1 MIQAGNELLRH
12 ASSISPNPRRVRSR
26 SCGGGR
32 LRTARP
38 RLIFILSLA
47 ASITVVASGLGCSS
61 EKPAEPTVSVQAVPV
76 KKATIEQTVTSEAVL
91 YPLAQSAIVP
101 KISAPIK
108 AFYVNRGSKV
118 RAGQLLAT
126 LENRDLAAAAQDNQ
140 GAYDQ
145 AQAAYTIATA
155 STLPEEIQKA
165 QGDTQAAKV
174 ALEAEQKLYDSRQDL
189 YKQGALP
196 RKDLDQAAVA
206 LTQAK
211 NQYELAQRH
220 LDALMAVSK
229 QQELKSA
236 AGQLQSAKGKYLGA
250 AAQLSYSEIRSPING
265 VVTDRSLYPG
275 EMAAAGTSLLTVMDT
290 SSVIARAHIPQDQ
303 AALLKL
309 GDKAAITVPGEEDP
323 IEGKVTVVSPALD
336 PNSTTVE
343 VWVQAKN
350 PKGRLRPGTSVQI
363 SMLARA
369 VPNSLVVPAAAVL
382 TSPDGSNYVMVAGSD
397 NKAHQKTVKTEIKQ
411 GDQVQIVEGL
421 AQGERVITSGAYGLP
436 DNTKIRIEAS
446 PEPDKAESD
455 KSERPSAGKEPEK
468 DAK

>member
-38 RLIFILSLA
+38 RLVFILSLA

-61 EKPAEPTVSVQAVPV
+61 EKPAEPTVSVQVVPV

-108 AFYVNRGSKV
+108 AFYVNRGGKV
-118 RAGQLLAT
+118 HAGQLLAT

-275 EMAAAGTSLLTVMDT
+275 EMAAAGTPLLTVMDT

-303 AALLKL
+303 AVLLKL

-397 NKAHQKTVKTEIKQ
+397 NKAHQKTLKTGIKQ
-411 GDQVQIVEGL
+411 GDQVQVVEGL
-421 AQGERVITSGAYGLP
+421 AEGERVITSGAYGLP

-468 DAK
+468 EAK

>member
-12 ASSISPNPRRVRSR
+12 ASSISPCPRRILSQ
-26 SCGGGR
+26 SHAGIR
-32 LRTARP
+32 LRTARF
-38 RLIFILSLA
+38 RLIFILTLA
-47 ASITVVASGLGCSS
+47 AIITVIASGLGCSS
-61 EKPAEPTVSVQAVPV
+61 EKPAEPTVGVQVVPV

-118 RAGQLLAT
+118 HAGQLLAT

-140 GAYDQ
+140 GTYDQ

-165 QGDTQAAKV
+165 QGDAQAAKV
-174 ALEAEQKLYDSRQDL
+174 TLEAQQKLYDSREDL

-265 VVTDRSLYPG
+265 VVTDRPLYPG
-275 EMAAAGTSLLTVMDT
+275 EMAAAGTPLLTVMDT
-290 SSVIARAHIPQDQ
+290 TSVIARAHIPQDQ
-303 AALLKL
+303 ASLLKL
-309 GDKAAITVPGEEDP
+309 GDKATITVPAAISGEDDP
-323 IEGKVTVVSPALD
+323 IDGKVTVVSPALD

-363 SMLARA
+363 AMLARA
-369 VPNSLVVPAAAVL
+369 VPNSSVIPAVAVL
-382 TSPDGSNYVMVAGSD
+382 KAPDGSSYVMVAGSD
-397 NKAHQKTVKTEIKQ
+397 NRAHQKTVKTGIRQ
-411 GDQVQIVEGL
+411 GDQVQILDGL
-421 AQGERVITSGAYGLP
+421 ADGDRVVASGAYGLP
-436 DNTKIRIEAS
+436 DNTKIRVEAAQES
-446 PEPDKAESD
+446 DKAE
-455 KSERPSAGKEPEK
+455 KPPTGTENGKDEK
-468 DAK
+468 

>member
-1 MIQAGNELLRH
+1 MIQPGNDPLRDISKPSLNCNLLCAPARARAARFH
-12 ASSISPNPRRVRSR
+12 FFFLTASIV
-26 SCGGGR
+26 GV
-32 LRTARP
+32 
-38 RLIFILSLA
+38 LA
-47 ASITVVASGLGCSS
+47 ATVGCSKAD
-61 EKPAEPTVSVQAVPV
+61 KPEEPTVTVQVVRV
-76 KKATIEQTVTSEAVL
+76 KKATIEQMVTAEAVL

-118 RAGQLLAT
+118 HQGQLLAK

-165 QGDTQAAKV
+165 QGDTQSAKQ
-174 ALEAEQKLYDSRQDL
+174 ALDAEQKLFDSRQDL
-189 YKQGALP
+189 FNQGALP
-196 RKDLDQAAVA
+196 RKDLDQAKVN
-206 LTQAK
+206 LVQAR

-229 QQELKSA
+229 DQEIKSA
-236 AGQLQSAKGKYLGA
+236 KGQLQSAKGKYLGA
-250 AAQLSYSEIRSPING
+250 EAQLSYTEIRSPISG
-265 VVTDRSLYPG
+265 FVTERALYPG
-275 EMAAAGTSLLTVMDT
+275 EMAAAGTPLITVMDT

-303 AALLKL
+303 AAMLKT
-309 GDKAAITVPGEEDP
+309 GDKATITVAGVDEP

-350 PKGRLRPGTSVQI
+350 PKGLLRPGTSVQI
-363 SMLARA
+363 SILARSIPDA
-369 VPNSLVVPAAAVL
+369 LVIPASALL
-382 TSPDGSNYVMVAGSD
+382 TNPDGGTNVMVAGAD
-397 NKAHQKTVKTEIKQ
+397 NKAHQKPLKTGIRQ

-421 AQGERVITSGAYGLP
+421 AEGDKVITAGAYGLP
-436 DNTKIRIEAS
+436 DNTKIQVEA
-446 PEPDKAESD
+446 AQESD
-455 KSERPSAGKEPEK
+455 KSDRPPAGKEAGKDEK
-468 DAK
+468 

>member
-38 RLIFILSLA
+38 RLIFILLLA

-61 EKPAEPTVSVQAVPV
+61 EKPAEPTVSVQVVPA

-108 AFYVNRGSKV
+108 AFYVNRGGKV
-118 RAGQLLAT
+118 HAGQLLAT

-275 EMAAAGTSLLTVMDT
+275 EMAAAGTPLLTVMDT

-303 AALLKL
+303 AVLLKL

-397 NKAHQKTVKTEIKQ
+397 NKAHQKTLKTGIKQ
-411 GDQVQIVEGL
+411 GDQVQVVEGL
-421 AQGERVITSGAYGLP
+421 AEGERVITSGAYGLP

-468 DAK
+468 EAK